1 MSDGSAQTV
10 RSFLARA
17 SLFQNISARELDVIV
32 AAAQRKKIRRAEFFF
47 QQGDTAAA
55 LYILD
60 AGQVR
65 LTQLAPEGNQVILRF
80 IRAGEMFGGLA
91 ALGVATYP
99 VSAQALEDSAAWVW
113 DAATMRALMLRFPP
127 LALNALEHT
136 AEVIMQLQDRVRE
149 LQTER
154 VERRV
159 ARALLRLAR
168 QCGKRVDA
176 GVLIDMA
183 LSRQDLAELTGTNL
197 YSVSRIL
204 RAWEKQGFV
213 EAGRARVVLRA
224 PHQLVIIADDL
235 TLPETPTAVA
245 K

>member
-1 MSDGSAQTV
+1 MSDVSAQALALL
-10 RSFLARA
+10 LARGP
-17 SLFQNISARELDVIV
+17 LFQNLAPDELAVIA
-32 AAAQRKKIRRAEFFF
+32 AAAQRRKIRRDEFFF

-55 LYILD
+55 LYILE

-65 LTQLAPEGNQVILRF
+65 LTQLTPEGNQVILRF
-80 IRAGEMFGGLA
+80 IRVGEMFGGVA
-91 ALGVATYP
+91 AFGVATYP

-136 AEVIMQLQDRVRE
+136 AQVIMQLQDRVRE

-168 QCGKRVDA
+168 QRGKRVDA

-204 RAWEKQGFV
+204 SAWEKQGLV
-213 EAGRARVVLRA
+213 EAGRERVVLRA
-224 PHQLVIIADDL
+224 PHKLVIIADDL
-235 TLPETPTAVA
+235 ALPDAA
-245 K
+245 KKNSA